1 MLTVN
6 GEPVPDSLLRE
17 EAAALRPKYYE
28 VMPAGDP
35 VELEMQLRE
44 WSREN
49 VIERV
54 LLTQEAARRSVSVE
68 ELLATLHGA
77 VPKPKNKD
85 VAELYRKHKDS
96 FWVPELVHAAH
107 IVRNVDE
114 GHPEAEARKSIDA
127 AEADLQ
133 SGTPFAIAAD
143 RHSDCA
149 GNGGDLGWFPKG
161 HMVPEFEEVIFAMA
175 PGQTSP
181 VFRSTFGFHIA
192 HCLARKPEGTP
203 GLPDV
208 REEIEMRLHRERQ
221 QHEVEKYV
229 DSLRAR
235 AEISL

>member
-54 LLTQEAARRSVSVE
+54 LLAQEASRRSVSVE
-68 ELLATLHGA
+68 ELVATLYAA
-77 VPKPKNKD
+77 VTKPKNKD
-85 VAELYRKHKDS
+85 VGEFYRKHKDS
-96 FWVPELVHAAH
+96 FWVPELIHAAH
-107 IVRNVDE
+107 IIRNVDDT
-114 GHPEAEARKSIDA
+114 HPESDARQAIEA

-133 SGTPFAIAAD
+133 SGTPFAAAAD
-143 RHSDCA
+143 RHSDCP
-149 GNGGDLGWFPKG
+149 GSGGDLGWFPRG
-161 HMVPEFEEVIFAMA
+161 QMVPEFEQVVFAMA

-181 VFRSTFGFHIA
+181 IFRTPFGFHIA
-192 HCLARKPEGTP
+192 CCLARKPEGTP
-203 GLPDV
+203 GFPDL
-208 REEIEMRLHRERQ
+208 REEIEARLHRERQ

-229 DSLRAR
+229 DALRAR